1 MTDIIDFDKWKQ
13 DKKEQEN
20 AKYIWH
26 SFPYFL
32 DDTFETGEILVKR
45 EVFNEKTQKVE
56 TEYSF
61 PTRETIETLYNTP
74 AYCDG
79 DLSWMSKTDLH
90 IILSQYDDNDILG

>member
-1 MTDIIDFDKWKQ
+1 MSDIIDFNKWKAE
-13 DKKEQEN
+13 KKEKE
-20 AKYIWH
+20 KVRFIWH

-45 EVFNEKTQKVE
+45 EVFNEKTQRVE

>member
-1 MTDIIDFDKWKQ
+1 MTDIIDFNKWKA
-13 DKKEQEN
+13 DKKEKE
-20 AKYIWH
+20 KSTFVWH

-61 PTRETIETLYNTP
+61 PTRGTIETLYNTP

-79 DLSWMSKTDLH
+79 DLSWMSKADLH
-90 IILSQYDDNDILG
+90 KILSQYDDNDIIG

>member
-1 MTDIIDFDKWKQ
+1 MTKVIDFNKWKQ
-13 DKKEQEN
+13 DQNEKNK
-20 AKYIWH
+20 IHFVWH

-32 DDTFETGEILVKR
+32 DDNFKTGDILVKR
-45 EVFNEKTQKVE
+45 KVFDEKYQKVM

>member
-1 MTDIIDFDKWKQ
+1 MSDIIDFNKWKENKENK
-13 DKKEQEN
+13 DKAN
-20 AKYIWH
+20 FIWH

-45 EVFNEKTQKVE
+45 KVFNEKTQRVE

-79 DLSWMSKTDLH
+79 ELVWMDKTTLH